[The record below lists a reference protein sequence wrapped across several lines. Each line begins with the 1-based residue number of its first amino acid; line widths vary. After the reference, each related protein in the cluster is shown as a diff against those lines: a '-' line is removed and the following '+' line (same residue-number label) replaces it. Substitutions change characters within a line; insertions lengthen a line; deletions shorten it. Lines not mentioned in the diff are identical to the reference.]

1 MYANTSLQETTP
13 FSFWYFMHGTQ
24 IGTLA
29 LIVNNQPLWQKSGR
43 QGFPAWYQAN
53 VMLPM
58 STDVQVRIFS

>member
-1 MYANTSLQETTP
+1 
-13 FSFWYFMHGTQ
+13 MHGTQ